1 MTYLSFCMRR
11 PVRGKTNFRIFAALK
26 IGILQIGMQA
36 YGWMERRTIVRIG
49 TGYDVH
55 RLVPG
60 RKLVLGGVEI
70 AYEKGLLGHSD
81 ADVLVH
87 AVMDALLGAAAL
99 GDIGRHFPDSDE
111 QYRGV
116 SSLKLLKH
124 VGDLLSQEHY
134 LVGNIDATII
144 AQRPKLAEYLSTMG
158 ENIASMLGIEKNQ
171 VNIKA
176 TTEEGLGFTGAGDGI
191 AAQAVALLVSA
202 GDFMEG
208 GNAGVVYAYD
218 GTVRESGCSGGKC
231 GYCGKV

>member
-1 MTYLSFCMRR
+1 M
-11 PVRGKTNFRIFAALK
+11 
-26 IGILQIGMQA
+26 
-36 YGWMERRTIVRIG
+36 RIG

-55 RLVPG
+55 RLVPD
-60 RKLVLGGVEI
+60 RELVLGGVRI

-111 QYRGV
+111 QYRGA
-116 SSLKLLKH
+116 SSLKLLKD

-144 AQRPKLAEYLSTMG
+144 AQHPKLAEYLPTMG
-158 ENIASMLGIEKNQ
+158 ENIASVLGIEKNQ

-176 TTEEGLGFTGAGDGI
+176 TTEEGLGFTGAGEGI

-208 GNAGVVYAYD
+208 GNAGLVYAYD
-218 GTVRESGCSGGKC
+218 GNMRDRGCAGGKC